1 MHGPF
6 NFHKSVNSYSHSIA
20 TFIQYSK
27 SVKYDNV
34 APHPGP
40 GAGRH
45 YHILQYCLVIYYF
58 RAILDRIY
66 GYFEILY
73 GPKLGHKWPNK

>member
-1 MHGPF
+1 MSP
-6 NFHKSVNSYSHSIA
+6 
-20 TFIQYSK
+20 TP
-27 SVKYDNV
+27 
-34 APHPGP
+34 PHPGRGG

-73 GPKLGHKWPNK
+73 CPKLGHKWPNK